1 MKMPRDYMPVD
12 REDFREEGGAPSS
25 PAPRL
30 DIQPI
35 RARGASIDPFRETN
49 PALSPDARI
58 PDTILREQ
66 ADRLRA
72 RERLTLTELGRFRLI
87 STEDLARHAYGG
99 HRQEMEQDV
108 RNLLRQGLI
117 QREALEGS
125 DGTTRQMLTLT
136 TQGHRLLRANRLVG
150 DSESIDHI
158 PFKPKEAVHDAD
170 LYRLY
175 QKGAARV
182 EAEGGTNLRIVFDW
196 ELDKALKRDFAAGD
210 AETRE
215 QIASR
220 YGLRMVGEKIPVPD
234 LRIEYQTP
242 EEELAHVDLELV
254 TEHYRPGQLA
264 EKARAGFSLYAPRSE
279 AERLRGVLKRQGLTT
294 EILSL

>member
-1 MKMPRDYMPVD
+1 MPRDYMPVF

-25 PAPRL
+25 PAPRRE
-30 DIQPI
+30 IQPVTT
-35 RARGASIDPFRETN
+35 RGAPIDPFRETN
-49 PALSPDARI
+49 RPALSPEARI
-58 PDTILREQ
+58 QDTVLGEQ

-87 STEDLARHAYGG
+87 STEDLLRHAYEGN
-99 HRQEMEQDV
+99 REEMEQDV

-125 DGTTRQMLTLT
+125 YGAARQMLTLT
-136 TQGHRLLRANRLVG
+136 TQGHRLVRVSRLVG
-150 DSESIDHI
+150 DNEPIDHI

-175 QKGAARV
+175 QKGAAHV

-196 ELDKALKRDFAAGD
+196 ELDKSLKRDFAAGG
-210 AETRE
+210 AEARE

-242 EEELAHVDLELV
+242 EGELAHVDLELV
-254 TEHYRPGQLA
+254 TEHYRLGQLA

-279 AERLRGVLKRQGLTT
+279 AGRLRGVLKRQGLTT